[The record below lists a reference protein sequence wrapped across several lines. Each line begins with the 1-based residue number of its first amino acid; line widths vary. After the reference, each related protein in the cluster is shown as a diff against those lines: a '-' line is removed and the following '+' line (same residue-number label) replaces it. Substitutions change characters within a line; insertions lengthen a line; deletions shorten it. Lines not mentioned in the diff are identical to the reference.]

1 VGELA
6 AVRGG
11 PAGLALIEAGLA
23 ELACAE
29 VAAWPAGELAD
40 CLRGLEQAESLMV
53 AARSRVLSAFER
65 AGGPELDGHGSARS
79 WLAWQTR
86 VTRQAAAGAV
96 GWMRRLDQHP
106 AVARGLASGDMSASW
121 ARKICDWSDKLP
133 QDARSQ
139 ADDILVQAAG
149 GGADLDGLA
158 GLAEQIA
165 AQTAR
170 PDVDGDD
177 GFTSRG
183 VTLALHFRGA
193 GKLTGELTP
202 ECAAVHAVLESLGRK
217 TGPEDDRTAAQRHHD
232 AVEEACRRLAA
243 SGLPDVAGQPTM
255 IQLHMTL
262 DQLRSMPGAAEA
274 EQAWAAGRAAED
286 GEPGW
291 AQSRTAAE
299 AYACDAVIAPIVTG
313 RLDPAVLAAMTA
325 EYLAGRTGGQAC
337 PAGVCCPHGAPA
349 APVAPIGAGRPGRA
363 GGRLLPDTLLRHAT
377 DLLSGPGGLA
387 AYLRTRLLGDEFPA
401 VSLPLDT
408 GTPTKVIP
416 PHLRRAVTARDR
428 HCGFPGCRRPPS
440 ACQIHHLVARARGG
454 STSLPNLKLLC
465 SFHHLIAVHRWGWTL
480 TGHADGT
487 TTATSPD
494 GTKIYRS
501 HGPPTATR

>member
-1 VGELA
+1 MSEQA
-6 AVRGG
+6 AVPAG
-11 PAGLALIEAGLA
+11 PPGLALITAGLA
-23 ELACAE
+23 ELARAE
-29 VAAWPAGELAD
+29 VATWPAAELAD
-40 CLRGLEQAESLMV
+40 CLRDLEKAESLVV

-86 VTRQAAAGAV
+86 ITKQAAAGAV

-106 AVARGLASGDMSASW
+106 AVAQGLADEAMSASW

-133 QDARSQ
+133 ADARGQ
-139 ADDILVQAAG
+139 ADDILVEAAG
-149 GGADLDGLA
+149 GGADLDGLS
-158 GLAEQIA
+158 GLAEQIFKE
-165 AQTAR
+165 TAR

-183 VTLALHFRGA
+183 VSLALHFRGA
-193 GKLTGELTP
+193 GKLSGDLTP
-202 ECAAVHAVLESLGRK
+202 ECAAAVRAVLESLGKK

-232 AVEEACRRLAA
+232 AVEEACRRLVA
-243 SGLPDVAGQPTM
+243 SGGLPDVAGQPTM

-291 AQSRTAAE
+291 AQGSQAAE

-337 PAGVCCPHGAPA
+337 PAGDACPHA
-349 APVAPIGAGRPGRA
+349 AAPGRA
-363 GGRLLPDTLLRHAT
+363 DGRLLPDTLLRHAA

-387 AYLRTRLLGDEFPA
+387 GYLRTRLLGDEFPA

-408 GTPTKVIP
+408 GAPTRTIP
-416 PHLRRAVTARDR
+416 PNLRRAVIARDR
-428 HCGFPGCRRPPS
+428 RCGFPGCRQPPR
-440 ACQIHHLVARARGG
+440 ACQVHHLVSRARGG
-454 STSLPNLKLLC
+454 ATALPNLKLLC
-465 SFHHLIAVHRWGWTL
+465 SFHHLIVVHRWGWTL

-501 HGPPTATR
+501 HGPPTTAR